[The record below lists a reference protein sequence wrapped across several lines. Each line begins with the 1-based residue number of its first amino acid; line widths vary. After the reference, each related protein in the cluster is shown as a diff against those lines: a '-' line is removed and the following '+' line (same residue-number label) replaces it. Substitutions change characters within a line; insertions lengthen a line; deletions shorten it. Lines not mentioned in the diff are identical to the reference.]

1 MVNENVQINVR
12 VRHKLQIQNLKI
24 KKMSKAFDVKLGQI
38 KQRETNG
45 FFLFANVNCIPEFKP
60 VFS

>member
-12 VRHKLQIQNLKI
+12 LRYKLQIQNLKI

-38 KQRETNG
+38 KQRETYA
-45 FFLFANVNCIPEFKP
+45 FFLFANVNCKPEFKP
-60 VFS
+60 VFG